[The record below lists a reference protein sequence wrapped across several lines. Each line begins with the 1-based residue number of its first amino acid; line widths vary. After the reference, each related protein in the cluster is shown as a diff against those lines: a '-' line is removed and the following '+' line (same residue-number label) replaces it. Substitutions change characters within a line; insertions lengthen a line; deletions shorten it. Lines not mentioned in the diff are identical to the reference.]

1 MQFPPV
7 QLNKKLYGCLWLLTT
22 DASTTS
28 STLATTNLKTT
39 VETASE
45 THEKSTEKT
54 IAPSITA
61 KGKVKKNQAQ
71 QIFLQDSSHD
81 SFYYELFI
89 RNSASYYVFVLDELD
104 KKRNLFTSD
113 IDLQMSNRQP
123 SSPWLL

>member
-45 THEKSTEKT
+45 THEKT

>member
-45 THEKSTEKT
+45 THEKT

-104 KKRNLFTSD
+104 KKRNLSTSD

-123 SSPWLL
+123 SSLWLL

>member
-45 THEKSTEKT
+45 THKKT

-61 KGKVKKNQAQ
+61 KGKVKKKQAQ

-104 KKRNLFTSD
+104 KKRNLSTSD

-123 SSPWLL
+123 SSLWLL

>member
-45 THEKSTEKT
+45 THEKT

-61 KGKVKKNQAQ
+61 KGKVKKKQAQ

-104 KKRNLFTSD
+104 KKRNLSTSD

-123 SSPWLL
+123 SSLRLL

>member
-45 THEKSTEKT
+45 THEKT

-61 KGKVKKNQAQ
+61 KGKVKKKQAQ

-89 RNSASYYVFVLDELD
+89 RNSASYCVFVLDELD
-104 KKRNLFTSD
+104 KKRNLSTSD

-123 SSPWLL
+123 SSLWLL